1 MQKIGS
7 INEILSVGRS
17 GLSASRARLTVA
29 GYNIANA
36 HTPGYHREQVALTP
50 HSVLGGGVQ
59 IDTPFAIR
67 NTLLTRNLVQ
77 TFGRMGYH
85 DGSQDTLAQVQETF
99 NELDGIGLMTSLD
112 AFQASLKELAAN
124 PSGQAERQT
133 VLGTAEG
140 LVSQFHSLTN
150 QLEAAILAT
159 EEAAGEI
166 GSQITVKAEQ
176 VFILNEEIKA
186 LASTGVNPESM
197 IDERDR
203 IVGEIGELIDVTV
216 VNQSD
221 GSVDLY
227 IAGGRPLVTDAHT
240 SAITTQ
246 LNTGP
251 PQTLDLTI
259 TKGDG
264 NVVEP
269 MAEIGGKLGGVI
281 DAMNETLGHSLHVVD
296 EIAFGMA
303 NAVNAV
309 HASGVAL
316 DGTSGHSFF
325 EVGAI
330 STGAAGGL
338 ALHADVAGQPNRISA
353 SKPFEDDGVTTVPA
367 SDIPGDNRNLYDMI
381 ASLDQPAVVALTGES
396 VQGAYET
403 LMVDAARAINTADLG
418 LRTETTT
425 VNQLQSLLQ
434 SETGV
439 SVDEEMIEMTQANQA
454 FEASAMV
461 IRQADS
467 MAETLMGLVG

>member
-197 IDERDR
+197 IC
-203 IVGEIGELIDVTV
+203 L
-216 VNQSD
+216 
-221 GSVDLY
+221 LY
-227 IAGGRPLVTDAHT
+227 T
-240 SAITTQ
+240 S
-246 LNTGP
+246 
-251 PQTLDLTI
+251 
-259 TKGDG
+259 
-264 NVVEP
+264 
-269 MAEIGGKLGGVI
+269 
-281 DAMNETLGHSLHVVD
+281 
-296 EIAFGMA
+296 
-303 NAVNAV
+303 
-309 HASGVAL
+309 
-316 DGTSGHSFF
+316 
-325 EVGAI
+325 
-330 STGAAGGL
+330 
-338 ALHADVAGQPNRISA
+338 
-353 SKPFEDDGVTTVPA
+353 
-367 SDIPGDNRNLYDMI
+367 
-381 ASLDQPAVVALTGES
+381 
-396 VQGAYET
+396 
-403 LMVDAARAINTADLG
+403 DAA
-418 LRTETTT
+418 
-425 VNQLQSLLQ
+425 
-434 SETGV
+434 
-439 SVDEEMIEMTQANQA
+439 DE
-454 FEASAMV
+454 
-461 IRQADS
+461 
-467 MAETLMGLVG
+467 